1 MTTNEYIAAADAD
14 FQKTI
19 AHLKVEFSRLQIGRA
34 SPSLVEELKV
44 ESYGAMTPL
53 KSVASISIPDP
64 TVIQIQPWDRNI
76 LNAIE
81 TAIRAANLGLNPVND
96 GRVVRVPM
104 PPLTQERRKELVK
117 VVHQM
122 EEQAKIAIRN
132 ARGNAH
138 GAFKSLKESST
149 ITEDDQR
156 LSEKHLQ
163 EKVDKSNKEIEELAK
178 KKDQDIMTI

>member
-1 MTTNEYIAAADAD
+1 M
-14 FQKTI
+14 
-19 AHLKVEFSRLQIGRA
+19 EFSRLQIGRA
-34 SPSLVEELKV
+34 SPALVEELKV

-64 TVIQIQPWDRNI
+64 TVIQIQPWDRNV

-96 GRVVRVPM
+96 GRVIRVPM

-122 EEQAKIAIRN
+122 EEQAKIAIRT

-138 GAFKSLKESST
+138 GAFKTLKENSA

-156 LSEKHLQ
+156 LAEKHLQ
-163 EKVDKSNKEIEELAK
+163 EKVDKYNKDVEELSK
-178 KKDQDIMTI
+178 KKDQEIMTI